1 MDDSTGSELDS
12 MNTRWEGIQEDMVR
26 YRSHLQPKV
35 TGCKDLE
42 RTIKKLSDSV
52 TAIQLEI
59 ISEVS
64 DLPVSVSYIVVCI
77 RWHE

>member
-12 MNTRWEGIQEDMVR
+12 MNSRWEKIQEDLVR
-26 YRSHLQPKV
+26 YRSLLQPKV
-35 TGCKDLE
+35 TACRELE

-64 DLPVSVSYIVVCI
+64 DLPVSRLTICL
-77 RWHE
+77 